1 MNFATTASAVP
12 ATTQHQPAVAG
23 RRALRWARAAS
34 RVLLGLAFFVFGLDG
49 FLHFIAQPDPGTIP
63 PAAMSFGSA
72 LAASGYLFQLI
83 KGTEVVVG
91 ALLLLNLSVP
101 LALVMLAP
109 VTVNIVLFHVFLAPD
124 GTGLALV
131 ITALHLFLAWTCR
144 EAFVSLFRARMTG

>member
-1 MNFATTASAVP
+1 MNFATTAAVASQLEP
-12 ATTQHQPAVAG
+12 ALAG

-49 FLHFIAQPDPGTIP
+49 FLHFIPPPDPDSIP

-91 ALLLLNLSVP
+91 ALLLLDFCVP
-101 LALVMLAP
+101 LALVVLAP
-109 VTVNIVLFHVFLAPD
+109 VTVNIVLFHLFLAPD

-131 ITALHLFLAWTCR
+131 ITVLHMFLAWTCR
-144 EAFVSLFRARMTG
+144 EAFVSLFRAPTTR